1 MYFMFLYAGTDLGFS
16 LTPVQS
22 STSKNCKDIKLQWNL
37 LGGDDLSYIIS
48 ISSVKLKENVTSD
61 WNITTRN
68 DSVIILHSQ
77 LMEGKTYTAELEV
90 VVENIDSPIQVSQ
103 PLNIPLPACSKPKG

>member
-1 MYFMFLYAGTDLGFS
+1 MFLYAGTDLGFS
-16 LTPVQS
+16 KTLVQS
-22 STSKNCKDIKLQWNL
+22 STSKNCKDIKLYWNL

-48 ISSVKLKENVTSD
+48 ISSVELKENVTSD

-103 PLNIPLPACSKPKG
+103 PLNITLPACFKPKG